1 MPMKTLLSIQLI
13 DELVYSCSITQF
25 FNKDYYQMSTGLVKE
40 QIKRFL
46 STDKSEVLAIKG
58 GWGVGKTYSWKQYV
72 KELKGYCA
80 LKHYSYVSLFGINS
94 IEDIKKSVFLNSI
107 EINNIGQSQ
116 NLKSRTKSL
125 VDKLSPIKIT
135 GVNVGDVLGSVSQ
148 LVMDK
153 TILCFDDLERHSKG
167 ISIKDFMGLV
177 SYFKE
182 EKGCKIVLLLNEEAG
197 DTTFED
203 YRKYKEKIVDREL
216 HFEPTADECFDT
228 MYPDDFEFRD
238 YVRNCCIGLKII
250 NKRVITK
257 IVENTKEFL
266 ALVDGFDDEIKKQV
280 IHSTVVLSWCYY
292 CHGADEENIPDFKFV
307 KRAGF
312 RKEIESSDSMK
323 EKTIRWNRTLNSYNY
338 KFTDELDVAVAR
350 GIEQGFLDT
359 LTLIPLCKAK
369 QQELDIKQKSEKWD
383 HAWQLF
389 HGSFEDN
396 EDEIAEAFVEGMKD
410 IAESTSASQFTSG
423 LKVLRILGKDAE
435 ADSLMEFFI
444 QAKGDNAEDLNV
456 KSLFAFP
463 IDDEKFREKLHAAYV
478 ERKPDPTV
486 DDILALRRG
495 TNSYN
500 SHESEILARLT
511 EEEIYALFMRFSGE
525 ELTDNIRAFQLIS
538 GGSRDLAAKVNN
550 ALDRIESHSALNK
563 YRIGKFRN

>member
-1 MPMKTLLSIQLI
+1 
-13 DELVYSCSITQF
+13 
-25 FNKDYYQMSTGLVKE
+25 MSTELVKE

-46 STDKSEVLAIKG
+46 STEKPEVLAIKG
-58 GWGVGKTYSWKQYV
+58 GWGVGKTYSWKQYI
-72 KELKGYCA
+72 KEFKGECN
-80 LKHYSYVSLFGINS
+80 LKHYSYVSLFGIDS
-94 IEDIKKSVFLNSI
+94 IEEIKKSVFFNSI
-107 EINNIGQSQ
+107 EINNNGQSQ
-116 NLKSRTKSL
+116 YLKSRAKSFM
-125 VDKLSPIKIT
+125 DKLPTIKI
-135 GVNVGDVLGSVSQ
+135 VGLSSDDVLGSVSQ
-148 LVMDK
+148 LLMDK

-197 DTTFED
+197 DATFED
-203 YRKYKEKIVDREL
+203 YRKYKEKIVDKEL

-228 MYPDDFEFRD
+228 MYPGDFEFKD
-238 YVRNCCIGLKII
+238 YVRDCCIGLKII

-257 IVENTKEFL
+257 IVESTKDFL
-266 ALVDGFDDEIKKQV
+266 ALVKGFDDEIKKQV

-292 CHGADEENIPDFKFV
+292 CHGADEENIPEFKFV
-307 KRAGF
+307 KRAGI
-312 RKEIESSDSMK
+312 RKDIESSDSMK

-359 LTLIPLCKAK
+359 LTLKSLCEAK
-369 QQELDIKQKSEKWD
+369 QRELDINKKSEKWD
-383 HAWQLF
+383 YAWQLF

-396 EDEIAEAFVEGMKD
+396 EDEIANAFVVGMKE

-423 LKVLRILGKDAE
+423 LKVLRILGKDEE
-435 ADSLMEFFI
+435 ADNLMEFFI
-444 QAKGDNAEDLNV
+444 KAKGDNAEALNV

-463 IDDEKFREKLHAAYV
+463 VDDEKFREKLHAAYV
-478 ERKPDPTV
+478 ERKPDPTI
-486 DDILALRRG
+486 DEILELRRG

-500 SHESEILARLT
+500 SSESEVLAKLT
-511 EEEIYALFMRFSGE
+511 EDEIYAQFMRFSGE
-525 ELTDNIRAFQLIS
+525 ELTDNIRVFQLLS